1 MEKDKE
7 LSTEY
12 VPEIVN
18 VEEYTADFSLLFPNV
33 SAVMNPLISRAKDGL
48 IRIEQML
55 YRTPAFIESIKAMM
69 PSEAFQAILTDE
81 QKAEIASGAIKI
93 MTKKDGSLM
102 ANLVNTKTNKIVSTI
117 SLESVKLTPELGRAI
132 TSFSS
137 QMQMAQIAEQ
147 IRDVQLAI
155 EEVRQGQENDRLAA
169 AYSCQ
174 QKFLQAMSIQNL
186 QLRRDALMRIAFDAE
201 DSRNLLMLSQQ
212 STATFIRNQP
222 QSIIGKMLLGEKQ
235 KKVDER
241 LNELRDGLNAVNMV
255 SLVEA
260 MVYNELGE
268 PDAAK
273 KSLLFYSDFLDHT
286 YLSYDGF
293 TQRLDSIDAS
303 PKEYWSKI
311 LPRIKKRIE
320 KLPECTLNTLLLGES
335 SDEE

>member
-1 MEKDKE
+1 MDKE
-7 LSTEY
+7 IKLSTEHA
-12 VPEIVN
+12 PEIIQI
-18 VEEYTADFSLLFPNV
+18 EDYTSDFSVLFPNI
-33 SAVMNPLISRAKDGL
+33 SAVMNPLISRAKEGL

-55 YRTPAFIESIKAMM
+55 YRTPAFIESVKAII

-81 QKAEIASGAIKI
+81 QKAGIASGAIKI

-117 SLESVKLTPELGRAI
+117 SLESVKLTPELGQAI
-132 TSFSS
+132 TSFTS

-174 QKFLQAMSIQNL
+174 QKFLQAMAIQNP
-186 QLRRDALMRIAFDAE
+186 QLRREALMRIAFDAE

-273 KSLLFYSDFLDHT
+273 KSLLFYSDFLDRT
-286 YLSYDGF
+286 YLSYEGF
-293 TQRLDSIDAS
+293 TDRLDSIDAS
-303 PKEYWSKI
+303 PKAYWSKI

-320 KLPECTLNTLLLGES
+320 KLPECTNNTILLGES
-335 SDEE
+335 SYEE